1 MSVEITTLGKI
12 ANIALSGDFDFSH
25 QESLQAAFEEA
36 LKQKPEHIEFDFGNV
51 TFIDSSVIRTLLKLR
66 DSAKR
71 NQTSLTILNCS
82 ERIREIF
89 VIGGFDQIF
98 HIQ

>member
-1 MSVEITTLGKI
+1 MSVEITTLGNV

-36 LKQKPEHIEFDFGNV
+36 IKHKPEQVEFDFTRV
-51 TFIDSSVIRTLLKLR
+51 TFIDSSVIRMLLKLR
-66 DSAKR
+66 ESAKR
-71 NQTSLTILNCS
+71 NQATLTISNCS

-98 HIQ
+98 NMR

>member
-1 MSVEITTLGKI
+1 MSVEITTTGNI

-36 LKQKPEHIEFDFGNV
+36 LKHKPDQIEFDFASV
-51 TFIDSSVIRTLLKLR
+51 TFIDSSVIRMLLKLS
-66 DSAKR
+66 DAAQR
-71 NQTSLTILNCS
+71 NKASLAIVHCS

-98 HIQ
+98 KIT

>member
-1 MSVEITTLGKI
+1 MSVEITTIGNI

-36 LKQKPEHIEFDFGNV
+36 LQQKPEHVEFDFGNV

-66 DSAKR
+66 DTAKR
-71 NQTSLTILNCS
+71 NKTTLTIKNCS

-98 HIQ
+98 NMR